1 MRRSLPVLAAV
12 AALGLAACD
21 GMTPQERMVVG
32 GLAGAATG
40 LIAADVLNADRNWT
54 IIAALGGA
62 AAGALVARNSVT
74 GQCAY
79 ATGDG
84 RYYTAPCR

>member
-1 MRRSLPVLAAV
+1 MRRSILTLAIV
-12 AALGLAACD
+12 GTFGLAACA
-21 GMTPQERMVVG
+21 GMTQQERMVVG

-40 LIAADVLNADRNWT
+40 LIAADILNADRNWT
-54 IIAALGGA
+54 IIAALAGA
-62 AAGALVARNSVT
+62 AAGTLVARNSAT

-79 ATGDG
+79 AYGDG